1 MKEPDSHYVRL
12 KMHSAVVL
20 IIKQSY
26 LLLLNAMVYDI
37 SLVSIRWW
45 CDGVTH
51 SDNSGHT
58 STWSLILLPHHTV
71 TGRKWNMNTGDVTHE
86 LAHHLDTTVATVE
99 ETVSRICVTIN
110 QALLRDFPLASVISQ
125 IKIINSTQ
133 TVLQQCIHVLDSYL
147 IPSKQKRNFF
157 RIYHSDY
164 HIKNYCLQ
172 IIRKWL
178 DIFCFEGIFTQPW
191 NRV

>member
-1 MKEPDSHYVRL
+1 
-12 KMHSAVVL
+12 
-20 IIKQSY
+20 
-26 LLLLNAMVYDI
+26 
-37 SLVSIRWW
+37 
-45 CDGVTH
+45 
-51 SDNSGHT
+51 
-58 STWSLILLPHHTV
+58 
-71 TGRKWNMNTGDVTHE
+71 MNTGDVTHE

-172 IIRKWL
+172 IIRK
-178 DIFCFEGIFTQPW
+178 
-191 NRV
+191 